1 MRRPPLAC
9 LPTVPT
15 TIGALM
21 DTLISKLPWIAR
33 LPGMD
38 RMRSRPI
45 PALIGIVALLLAV
58 ICGVIALVLNGGS
71 ITGGSADTHEVVNS
85 AGQYRFDAPDGW
97 TTTQD
102 GRTTTVTSP
111 DKETVVTL
119 GVGGVGP
126 IPNVG
131 TQFFQEV
138 ASHYKNVQVIPPEAK
153 TVGSRTALIYG
164 GVGDNEKNTSIR
176 FLAITVENN
185 PANYA
190 IAVFTA
196 ADSDPK
202 VVLPPVNHIV
212 DSFRPATGH

>member
-1 MRRPPLAC
+1 
-9 LPTVPT
+9 
-15 TIGALM
+15 M
-21 DTLISKLPWIAR
+21 DTLISKLPWISR
-33 LPGMD
+33 MPGID

-45 PALIGIVALLLAV
+45 PALIGVVALLLAV
-58 ICGVIALVLNGGS
+58 ICGVIALVFYASSRSSGG
-71 ITGGSADTHEVVNS
+71 AVDTHEVVNS
-85 AGQYRFDAPDGW
+85 AGQYRFEAPDGW

-119 GVGGVGP
+119 GAGRGGP
-126 IPNVG
+126 IPMVG
-131 TQFFQEV
+131 TLLFQEV

-185 PANYA
+185 PTNYA

-202 VVLPPVNHIV
+202 VVLPPVNRIV
-212 DSFRPATGH
+212 DSFRPGT